1 MKPRSLVIFSSL
13 PEVGGHTTTTLKL
26 CELLRP
32 MFGDIRV
39 LIKDIPGHG
48 FSASAAGEL
57 SRIGVR
63 VARCQS
69 RLCLPGGRISEGCEP
84 QGERASRPFGD
95 WNSYRGDEPHTGGTP
110 VPPGKIRELA
120 TFGHALPGGRG
131 RPDVFLAVGMRHL
144 SPVLALLLRARQSFY
159 YHITHELN
167 PPVLRQ
173 LRIYSAFFS
182 KLVFISPATA
192 RRYPSRG
199 AAVWAVQP
207 TELAM
212 RPGPVAA
219 RLPGPPRFGFLG
231 RLTAEKGVGVLADL
245 IEKSQAPCELH
256 IAGRGPEEEA
266 LRRRQEKN
274 PGRFF
279 LHGAFAASA
288 RTDFLGGFFSGIDRL
303 CVPSLDDREGIPNVI
318 LEALQFG
325 VPVLATR
332 TGGMRSFAMG
342 ELGPAEPDVVR
353 LVEPHEL
360 PEALAA
366 ASPPSSELRGRC
378 REYYGRFFSDAV
390 LASRWRKLLSIPA
403 G

>member
-57 SRIGVR
+57 SRTGVR
-63 VARCQS
+63 IARCTG
-69 RLCLPGGRISEGCEP
+69 RLC
-84 QGERASRPFGD
+84 
-95 WNSYRGDEPHTGGTP
+95 
-110 VPPGKIRELA
+110 
-120 TFGHALPGGRG
+120 LPGGRG

-192 RRYPSRG
+192 RRYPARG

-212 RPGPVAA
+212 RPGPAGA

-231 RLTAEKGVGVLADL
+231 RLTAEKGAGVLADL

-279 LHGAFAASA
+279 LHGAFAASE
-288 RTDFLGGFFSGIDRL
+288 RTDFLGRFFSGIDRL

-332 TGGMRSFAMG
+332 TGGMRSFAMD
-342 ELGPAEPDVVR
+342 ELGPADPDVVR

-360 PEALAA
+360 PEALSA
-366 ASPPSSELRGRC
+366 ASPPSPELRGRC

-390 LASRWRKLLSIPA
+390 LASHWRKLLSIPA
-403 G
+403 P